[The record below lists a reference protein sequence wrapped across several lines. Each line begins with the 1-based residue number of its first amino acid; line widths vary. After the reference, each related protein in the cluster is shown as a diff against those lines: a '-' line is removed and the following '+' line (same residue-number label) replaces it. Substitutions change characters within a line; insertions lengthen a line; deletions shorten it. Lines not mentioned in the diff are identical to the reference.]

1 VGELVAWGLGLAFGY
16 VASSALTTHWRILIF
31 AFSVL
36 LLGALITLLSGEMF
50 DDPWLVFV
58 DIGQVAIA
66 ALIGVFAVPF
76 GLRLLQRF
84 GRPEAR

>member
-66 ALIGVFAVPF
+66 ALIGVFTVPF

-84 GRPEAR
+84 VRPEAR